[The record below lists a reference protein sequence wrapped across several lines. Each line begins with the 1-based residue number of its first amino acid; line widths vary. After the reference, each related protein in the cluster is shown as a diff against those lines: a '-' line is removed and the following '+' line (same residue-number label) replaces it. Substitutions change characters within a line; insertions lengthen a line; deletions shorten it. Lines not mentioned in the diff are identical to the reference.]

1 MKAIVE
7 TSEPDTPP
15 MQPQTL
21 PEPKTVTS
29 NPGTPTY
36 LVPPTIV
43 PRPIPNPRIQGP
55 VDAKPVSRPI
65 HRPLGASQPP
75 AMRPVADPVPATGLS
90 LDLVLGLAR
99 DRNGQIRLAREKL
112 QEAQAQ
118 HELNTSRWLP
128 DILVGPSFYRHDGGI
143 QDFQGNLLQS
153 NFGSV
158 FAGAEVRSKLDW
170 REGQFRRLE
179 SERQVHQRRGDLTQV
194 ASDKLLDA
202 ATTYIDLLAAR
213 TAEVASWQMEKR
225 LEELLDQ
232 ATKLA
237 EVDPGVR
244 IEAIRVESEL
254 GAQRLFVRKFREGT
268 RSAASKVLYLVGS
281 DPTGEVA
288 ILDRQLTQIGL
299 VDIQQPLQ
307 AMIEQAQRN
316 GPGVQELHKMLT
328 VIESTRAKV
337 GGPGRYL
344 PSLEIVAAE
353 GGFGAGPGTNL
364 NWANRF
370 DLGMNFRWNLTD
382 LRNAH
387 HHQRLAESKVEQARL
402 SYQDLR
408 AKLTLGVQEAYETM
422 HSSLE
427 QMDIAGKQIH
437 HAEETL
443 RLSEERLKMNIKGR
457 SPSEVLLAHRAL
469 FGARMSYLNALRDY
483 DKAQVRL
490 FVLLGAGCDTCRQE
504 VPAPAASE
512 YMLFDR

>member
-1 MKAIVE
+1 MKAIEE
-7 TSEPDTPP
+7 TSEPDPLP
-15 MQPQTL
+15 LQPRTL
-21 PEPKTVTS
+21 PEPKSVTS
-29 NPGTPTY
+29 NPGAPTY
-36 LVPPTIV
+36 LVPPTIA
-43 PRPIPNPRIQGP
+43 PRPASNQRFQGS

-65 HRPLGASQPP
+65 LRPLGASQPP

-128 DILVGPSFYRHDGGI
+128 DILIGPSFYRHDGGI

-153 NFGSV
+153 SFGSV

-170 REGQFRRLE
+170 RDGQFRRLE

-225 LEELLDQ
+225 LEVLLDQ

-268 RSAASKVLYLVGS
+268 RSAASKVLYLIGS

-299 VDIQQPLQ
+299 VDIQQPLH
-307 AMIEQAQRN
+307 AMIEQSQRN
-316 GPGVQELHKMLT
+316 GPGVQELQKLLT

-337 GGPGRYL
+337 GGPGRFL

-382 LRNAH
+382 LCNAN

-402 SYQDLR
+402 GYQDLR
-408 AKLTLGVQEAYETM
+408 AKLTLGVQEAYEVM

-427 QMDIAGKQIH
+427 QMEIASKQIQ

-457 SPSEVLLAHRAL
+457 SPGEVLLAHRAL

-490 FVLLGAGCDTCRQE
+490 FVLLGAGCETCRQE
-504 VPAPAASE
+504 VPAPAANG